1 MIFNKNQVN
10 FLKKEFGLE
19 FEPDVNVALT
29 FEDWIK
35 ITDDTFEIEADE
47 LLAAGKNNPLSERGE
62 VAVSIIDMNYEK

>member
-1 MIFNKNQVN
+1 MIFNKKQVD

-29 FEDWIK
+29 FKDWIK

-47 LLAAGKNNPLSERGE
+47 LLTAGKNNPLSERGE
-62 VAVSIIDMNYEK
+62 IAVSIIDMDYEK

>member
-1 MIFNKNQVN
+1 MIFNKKQVN

-62 VAVSIIDMNYEK
+62 VAVSIIDMDYKK

>member
-1 MIFNKNQVN
+1 MIFNKKQVN

-19 FEPDVNVALT
+19 FEPDVDVALT

-62 VAVSIIDMNYEK
+62 VAVSIIDMDYKK